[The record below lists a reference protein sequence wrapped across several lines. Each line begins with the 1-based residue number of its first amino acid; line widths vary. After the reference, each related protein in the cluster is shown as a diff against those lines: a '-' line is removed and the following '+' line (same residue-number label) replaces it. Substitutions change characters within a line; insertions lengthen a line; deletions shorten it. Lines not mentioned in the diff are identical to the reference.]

1 MIDPQTR
8 QTIEEMHK
16 RGVSIRKIS
25 SILNIDRK
33 TVRKI
38 IQGNH
43 PGQSLKSSQYARH
56 LPVVKEL
63 YTRCRGNVVRVQEI
77 LCEEH
82 DISIPY
88 ATLTWLVREEG
99 LRQPRKKQAGS
110 YTFEPGEE
118 MQHDTSPYRLALG
131 KNKTSVQCASLVL
144 AYSRKLYIQFYP
156 RFTRFEA
163 RCFLTQAF
171 TFMEGTCNRCTIDNT
186 SVLLAHGTGPDAEM
200 APEIKLLENIFST
213 KFKAHNVGHSDR
225 KARIERP
232 FGYIEGNFL
241 AGRTFAGWQD
251 LNAQALGWC
260 ETVANQKI
268 KRILGMSPDQAYLM
282 EKPFLNP
289 LPAYIPPVYE
299 TVYRVVDIE
308 GYVNL
313 DTNRYSVPYKLIGS
327 KIEVQKHLD
336 KVMVYF
342 RRQEVAQHKRELEKK
357 RTRVTNPAHRAPYL
371 RQKAYSGPCK
381 EERMLKGENEILDK
395 YVAELKKRSHGRGV
409 AKFRKLLE
417 VKRTYPK
424 DAFLAGISK
433 AFQYGLYDLKR
444 LESIILSYVAGNF
457 FEL

>member
-1 MIDPQTR
+1 MIDPQT
-8 QTIEEMHK
+8 QQAIEEMHN
-16 RGVSIRKIS
+16 RGVSIKRIS
-25 SILNIDRK
+25 SILNMDRK

-38 IQGNH
+38 IQGKH
-43 PGQSLKSSQYARH
+43 PGQSLKSSQHARH
-56 LPVVKEL
+56 LRLIREL
-63 YTRCRGNVVRVQEI
+63 YTRCQGNVVRVQEI
-77 LCEEH
+77 LSDEH
-82 DISIPY
+82 GISIPY
-88 ATLTWLVREEG
+88 TSLTWLVRQEG
-99 LRQPRKKQAGS
+99 LRPRKKQAGS

-131 KNKTSVQCASLVL
+131 KNHTSVQCASLVL

-163 RCFLTQAF
+163 RSFLTQAF

-186 SVLLAHGTGPDAEM
+186 SVLLARGTGPDADM
-200 APEIKLLENIFST
+200 APEIKLLERIFGT
-213 KFKAHNVGHSDR
+213 RFKAHRVGHSDR
-225 KARIERP
+225 KGRIERP

-241 AGRTFAGWQD
+241 AGRTFGGWQD
-251 LNAQALGWC
+251 LNAQALNWC
-260 ETVANQKI
+260 EAVANQKI
-268 KRILGMSPDQAYLM
+268 KRVSGMSPDQAYLM

-327 KIEVQKHLD
+327 KVEVQKHLD
-336 KVMVYF
+336 KVIVYF
-342 RRQEVAQHKRELEKK
+342 RHQEVAQHKREVEKK
-357 RTRVTNPAHRAPYL
+357 RARVTIPGHRAPYL
-371 RQKAYSGPCK
+371 RQKAYSDPCK

-395 YVAELKKRSHGRGV
+395 YVAELKKRSHGRGL
-409 AKFRKLLE
+409 AKFRRLLE
-417 VKRTYPK
+417 LKRTYPK
-424 DAFLAGISK
+424 EAFLAGISR
-433 AFQYGLYDLKR
+433 AFEYGLYDLKR